1 MQCLNDEQTM
11 ADEQFTRAAQAFA
24 RVPPDWLERE
34 PATAADHGIALQRT
48 GAYSA
53 AVSALRRAIELG
65 QDTSDTKRYL
75 GAALRDLGDREA
87 AYTTLVEAVRRTP
100 EDWQAREWLAALA
113 QELGHDPIEAADEWA
128 AAGRILRKTGLIRRA
143 AQDYR
148 QAVRIWPDD
157 VGLLIAA
164 VETLSEASDPQ
175 ATGMLKHAADMCAES
190 DDRLQIADLLLRMG
204 DGATAVKLARE
215 VLDADPD
222 DERAVIELA
231 WALVSLGDKNSS
243 RQAKQTLTR
252 FLRLHPGSIGAEAL
266 LGDMHRVDNRPRDA
280 IRHFDRAFAAGGEQ
294 TDACAFLHGSKGQ
307 ALLQLGRT
315 EEGVAELLTAAERD
329 PDLPWVLLELA
340 DVYQAQGELDA
351 EIKVLRDLTN
361 RSLLDKDPAKRTEVL
376 VRLGNRLAAKD
387 DPDAMAVLQQVPDP
401 EALGVEVLRP
411 LTIALLRSGNED
423 QALGVLDRAEQAV
436 PDDLDVR
443 ALRGYLLY
451 QADRLDDAA
460 DVLTGLLSKAS
471 DRWQDRALLG
481 EIERVRGHLP
491 AALEQLNQALTEHPD
506 DTWSLSSRAAIYLDT
521 GEHDKAKRDLE
532 QCLRSEPRDLFSLKL
547 LREMLI
553 RQGHPAAAIEAFRKA
568 VEAPGPDA
576 GAELWREYAET
587 LRLAGAY
594 PQAREALDKALRLS
608 PNDAL
613 TRRALGRLLLDQGKD
628 EEALA
633 AFDEA
638 AQSMQD
644 DAAWYEGCTVRI
656 LTGRYA
662 EALTK
667 LDQRIAAQPDEADAW
682 WMRGWLHYRIGGW
695 PQALEAADRAAQL
708 EPGDPQN
715 HLLLGWAAL
724 RGGQDTRRALDAF
737 AQADYIAPS
746 APEVAKAYGYAY
758 WLAGQEHEAQ
768 NKWKTL
774 LKGLQ
779 RDRRDDPDAQ
789 ALKGWC
795 LARLGKPQQAIT
807 EYLRAFPT
815 TDVDRSSIEFDL
827 ALCQLQAGR
836 PADAQYTLKRAWHY
850 LDTEP
855 ELRRRGILD
864 AALQDINAVVAHD
877 PRLRD
882 NKKLRK
888 AQSRMTE
895 HLAVLP
901 KIGDTAKGAVPE
913 LTV

>member
-1 MQCLNDEQTM
+1 
-11 ADEQFTRAAQAFA
+11 
-24 RVPPDWLERE
+24 V
-34 PATAADHGIALQRT
+34 
-48 GAYSA
+48 
-53 AVSALRRAIELG
+53 
-65 QDTSDTKRYL
+65 
-75 GAALRDLGDREA
+75 GDN
-87 AYTTLVEAVRRTP
+87 
-100 EDWQAREWLAALA
+100 
-113 QELGHDPIEAADEWA
+113 
-128 AAGRILRKTGLIRRA
+128 K
-143 AQDYR
+143 
-148 QAVRIWPDD
+148 
-157 VGLLIAA
+157 
-164 VETLSEASDPQ
+164 
-175 ATGMLKHAADMCAES
+175 
-190 DDRLQIADLLLRMG
+190 
-204 DGATAVKLARE
+204 
-215 VLDADPD
+215 
-222 DERAVIELA
+222 
-231 WALVSLGDKNSS
+231 SS

-252 FLRLHPGSIGAEAL
+252 FLRSHPGSVGAQAL
-266 LGDMHRVDNRPRDA
+266 LGDMYRAENRPKDA

-307 ALLQLGRT
+307 ALLQLGQT
-315 EEGVAELLTAAERD
+315 EAGVAELLTAAKRD
-329 PDLPWVLLELA
+329 PDLPWVLFELA

-351 EIKVLRDLTN
+351 EIKVLRDLTD

-387 DPDAMAVLQQVPDP
+387 DPDAVAVLQQVPDP
-401 EALGVEVLRP
+401 EALGIEVLRP
-411 LTIALLRSGNED
+411 LTTALLRSGHVD
-423 QALGVLDRAEQAV
+423 QALSALDRAERAA

-443 ALRGYLLY
+443 ALRGYVLY
-451 QADRLDDAA
+451 QTGRLDDAA
-460 DVLTGLLSKAS
+460 DLLTALLRQVG

-491 AALEQLNQALTEHPD
+491 AALEQLNQVLTEHPN

-521 GEHDKAKRDLE
+521 GEEDKAKRDLE

-553 RQGHPAAAIEAFRKA
+553 RQGRPADAIGAFREA
-568 VEAPGPDA
+568 VEATGPEP
-576 GAELWREYAET
+576 GAEMWREYGET

-594 PQAREALDKALRLS
+594 PQARDALDKALWLS
-608 PNDAL
+608 PNDTL
-613 TRRALGRLLLDQGKD
+613 TRRALGRLLLDQGLY

-638 AQSMQD
+638 AQAMQD

-656 LTGRYA
+656 LSGRYA
-662 EALTK
+662 EALTQ
-667 LDQRIAAQPDEADAW
+667 LDQRLAAQPDEADAW
-682 WMRGWLHYRIGGW
+682 WMRGWLHYRIGAW

-708 EPGDPQN
+708 EPGDPEN

-724 RGGQDTRRALDAF
+724 RDGQDTKRALDAF
-737 AQADYIAPS
+737 ARADSIAPS
-746 APEVAKAYGYAY
+746 APEFAKAYGYAY

-768 NKWKTL
+768 NKWKSL

-779 RDRRDDPDAQ
+779 RDRRDDPDSQ

-795 LARLGKPQQAIT
+795 LARLGKPQEAIT

-815 TDVDRSSIEFDL
+815 TDVDRPTIEFDL

-836 PADAQYTLKRAWHY
+836 PADAQFTLKQAWHD

-888 AQSRMTE
+888 TRSRITE
-895 HLAVLP
+895 HLAGLP
-901 KIGDTAKGAVPE
+901 KIGDTAKGAGSD